1 MAAANLGASFVEF
14 DVQVTR
20 DLEPVIYHNF
30 SVSESGTEIPIHDMT
45 LDQFMHACASQEP
58 RSSAVAGSRD
68 QSRKLPNQ
76 PRRVRSGSLS
86 ERAGPESALL
96 LDRLQHTVTYKA
108 TGFKANTRG
117 SFIQDSLATLEHLLL
132 RVPVNTGFN
141 IEIKYSRLHETAEAG
156 MAPIAMEL
164 NLFIDTI
171 LEKVRKFANGRSII
185 LSSFTPA
192 VCMLLAVKQKAY
204 PIMFITNAGKVPMFD
219 REARAA
225 SLQMAVKF
233 AERWGLSGLVLAC
246 DTYLY
251 CPRLVQFVKNLGFM
265 CATYGALNSD
275 PTMAKLQADAGVD
288 VIITDRVKLISQT
301 LGASTAEVG
310 SQ

>member
-1 MAAANLGASFVEF
+1 
-14 DVQVTR
+14 
-20 DLEPVIYHNF
+20 
-30 SVSESGTEIPIHDMT
+30 
-45 LDQFMHACASQEP
+45 
-58 RSSAVAGSRD
+58 
-68 QSRKLPNQ
+68 
-76 PRRVRSGSLS
+76 
-86 ERAGPESALL
+86 
-96 LDRLQHTVTYKA
+96 
-108 TGFKANTRG
+108 
-117 SFIQDSLATLEHLLL
+117 
-132 RVPVNTGFN
+132 
-141 IEIKYSRLHETAEAG
+141 

-275 PTMAKLQADAGVD
+275 PTMAKVRSILPYCPPFILGIEKANADFPSTATSRCRSGCHHHRSCQADQSDSGRID
-288 VIITDRVKLISQT
+288 
-301 LGASTAEVG
+301 G
-310 SQ
+310 